1 MKLNER
7 EGMISTIEK
16 AQIKSRL
23 LSLDIENLKEVAKTL
38 KIDVKPNY
46 NLNELSEYITKKAA
60 VGEINKRNLFNII
73 DYFKI
78 ADRIEHKTLGLTKNQ
93 LGEILEIKV
102 NKYTKRSDLVNELRM
117 KILSG
122 EINVNDIN
130 SGKIFLRNKLERVKK
145 PETVAY
151 IASRLLGS
159 DVERFTSEDLVKLAL
174 EKVNSGEIT
183 EEELIGIIQT
193 AQKEMSAVRK
203 RKFEGPT
210 LQKIEK
216 EINLIRNDVAEMK
229 KRLNSID
236 DERHNGFLRQYRRNT
251 GSGTADFLK
260 KIKMI
265 ERGIGNHTEI
275 RYDEFIRELKRN
287 DISIPEF
294 FEQAMLICLL
304 NNISDITSTLR
315 FSVTKNDFF
324 KVLLEETNKIHFIS
338 RPIIHEVRKAVM
350 KRLEITTDEFNK
362 NLLECRKMGWV
373 NLIEGAPLS
382 AKEDDWLDAAGKRFY
397 YLEIIGKEQI

>member
-1 MKLNER
+1 MRLNE
-7 EGMISTIEK
+7 EECMISTIEK

-23 LSLDIENLKEVAKTL
+23 LSLDIKNLKEVAKTL
-38 KIDVKPNY
+38 KIDIKTDY
-46 NLNELSEYITKKAA
+46 NLNELSEYITKK
-60 VGEINKRNLFNII
+60 VVMGEINRGNLFNLI

-78 ADRIEHKTLGLTKNQ
+78 ADKIERKTLGLTKNQ

-102 NKYTKRSDLVNELRM
+102 NKYTKRNDLIDELRI
-117 KILSG
+117 KVLSG
-122 EINVNDIN
+122 DINVNDIN
-130 SGKIFLRNKLERVKK
+130 IRKIFLRNKIERVKK
-145 PETVAY
+145 PETIAY

-174 EKVNSGEIT
+174 EKVNSEKIA

-193 AQKEMSAVRK
+193 AQKEMSAARK

-216 EINLIRNDVAEMK
+216 EINFIRNDVAEIK

-236 DERHNGFLRQYRRNT
+236 DERHNGFLRQYRRDT
-251 GSGTADFLK
+251 GNRIADFLK

-265 ERGIGNHTEI
+265 ERGIGNHSEI

-287 DISIPEF
+287 NISIPEL
-294 FEQAMLICLL
+294 FEQAMLICLM
-304 NNISDITSTLR
+304 NNITDITSTLR
-315 FSVTKNDFF
+315 FSITKNDFF
-324 KVLLEETNKIHFIS
+324 KVLLEETNKIHFVS
-338 RPIIHEVRKAVM
+338 RPIIHEVRKVVM
-350 KRLEITTDEFNK
+350 KRLEITIDEFNK

-397 YLEIIGKEQI
+397 YLEIICKEQI

>member
-1 MKLNER
+1 
-7 EGMISTIEK
+7 
-16 AQIKSRL
+16 
-23 LSLDIENLKEVAKTL
+23 
-38 KIDVKPNY
+38 
-46 NLNELSEYITKKAA
+46 
-60 VGEINKRNLFNII
+60 
-73 DYFKI
+73 
-78 ADRIEHKTLGLTKNQ
+78 
-93 LGEILEIKV
+93 
-102 NKYTKRSDLVNELRM
+102 M

-324 KVLLEETNKIHFIS
+324 FFLLEETNEIHFIS